1 MWQLH
6 YYGTCHTDFS
16 CLESKDIYN
25 ETLKECVKRYKE
37 TEEGIQTMCK
47 VMDDLRND
55 GMDAFAKLTK
65 ELLDSGRTKDLSRAT
80 EDKEYRAK
88 LMKELAIQ

>member
-1 MWQLH
+1 
-6 YYGTCHTDFS
+6 
-16 CLESKDIYN
+16 
-25 ETLKECVKRYKE
+25 
-37 TEEGIQTMCK
+37 MCK

-65 ELLDSGRTKDLSRAT
+65 ELLDSGRTKDLARAT

-88 LMKELAIQ
+88 LMKEFAIQ